1 MIGAILKQFVA
12 ALPEIPKEIHQDF
25 LSSTEHLGGRGL
37 CLPELIQMFRVVL
50 SSFHRAYICVDALD
64 EIHVTK
70 RPELLGSLGQIMQDS
85 PETRLFITGR
95 PHIREELKRYLRGP
109 VDCVV
114 FQPSREDIRKYL
126 ASRLR
131 SDPEPGSMDEQL
143 ELEIMTKIPESFSD
157 MWVLVDMLFLVND

>member
-37 CLPELIQMFRVVL
+37 CLPELIQMFQVVL
-50 SSFHRAYICVDALD
+50 PSFQRTYICIDALD
-64 EIHVTK
+64 EIHVAK
-70 RPELLGSLGQIMQDS
+70 RPELLSSLGQITQDS
-85 PETRLFITGR
+85 PKARLFITGR
-95 PHIREELKRYLRGP
+95 PHIREELKRHLIGS

-114 FQPSREDIRKYL
+114 FQPSQRDIRKYL
-126 ASRLR
+126 ASRLQ

-143 ELEIMTKIPESFSD
+143 ESEIMTKIPENFSD
-157 MWVLVDMLFLVND
+157 MWVLVDVLFSVND